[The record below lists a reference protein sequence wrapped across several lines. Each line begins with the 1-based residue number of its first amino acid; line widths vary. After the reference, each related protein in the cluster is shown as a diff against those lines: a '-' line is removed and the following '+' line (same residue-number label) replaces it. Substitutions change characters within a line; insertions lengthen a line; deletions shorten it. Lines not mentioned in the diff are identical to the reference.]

1 MAKRISA
8 IFFLTVIFS
17 AFAVLCVRFSAG
29 GADGLT
35 LTLRALVDGEVS
47 AQLIFDDHG
56 QKLARSFCYNF
67 SINADYCKQNSCLTF
82 RRFQSKIIQYNFT

>member
-47 AQLIFDDHG
+47 AQLEEAAG
-56 QKLARSFCYNF
+56 LPRVPWALAAWGTCS
-67 SINADYCKQNSCLTF
+67 QG
-82 RRFQSKIIQYNFT
+82 RRAR

>member
-35 LTLRALVDGEVS
+35 LTLRALVDGEFYA
-47 AQLIFDDHG
+47 AQAG
-56 QKLARSFCYNF
+56 GGRTAV
-67 SINADYCKQNSCLTF
+67 
-82 RRFQSKIIQYNFT
+82 RRFC

>member
-47 AQLIFDDHG
+47 AQLEE
-56 QKLARSFCYNF
+56 AAC
-67 SINADYCKQNSCLTF
+67 
-82 RRFQSKIIQYNFT
+82 